1 MVSVFSYNV
10 VFIFECDYKHRFISL
25 EYNFFLMANVQCDLG
40 VAAVIVRDNSVLLVK
55 EATGRYSGFWGLPKG
70 YVDDG
75 ELPRDAALRELR
87 EECSV
92 EGKVTGIYAIREN
105 LTEIGPAVFIAYSV
119 ELAGNQIPAASSEIA
134 ETKFT
139 SVNEFDNLK
148 WVSAAMKSIATNA
161 VVQTPFSTLDYSEQR
176 GYPYL
181 LHQNGGAKL

>member
-1 MVSVFSYNV
+1 
-10 VFIFECDYKHRFISL
+10 
-25 EYNFFLMANVQCDLG
+25 MANVQCDLG